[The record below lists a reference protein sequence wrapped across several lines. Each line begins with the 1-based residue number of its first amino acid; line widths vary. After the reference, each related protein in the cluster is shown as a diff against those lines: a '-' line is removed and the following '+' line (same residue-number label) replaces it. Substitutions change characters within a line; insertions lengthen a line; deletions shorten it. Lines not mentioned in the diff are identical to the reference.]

1 MSLRGKKRSILGVAV
16 AIIIV
21 AVLAPVGYGLAQRAA
36 VTSLKFHF
44 NRAELAGIDFSQT
57 QTIGNLEQLYN
68 NLQNPSTGTLT
79 QVLSIESA
87 IPSESTIMFD
97 LLANTRYTFNVYV
110 DVSNPSFLPAVI
122 DREDIKV
129 SISGHQLPGDVTLL
143 QQVTVPAGGSTTV
156 ELQGITASG
165 RDIADVLANSI
176 SNDYVLDFDFAI
188 TSFYPTLFGDVQVPA
203 NIDLMTYPIPPKPTF
218 SDFEQAGYNANSYT
232 LSFQNS
238 NNIPIDG
245 QMQVGV
251 MKGNSLGCDPACIV
265 PVDSGIGTFLRIKG
279 GDLFGI
285 QVFDANYNLSPD
297 QTFSMD
303 IQNPELRN
311 NANSAFIMRWVPS
324 FDTIPYTATI
334 TISGVPETSN
344 GQFQSSSFGTVR
356 DVVYNLGRD
365 FGYVGS
371 KEFVSPTFETQQPT
385 ISSLSNTIN
394 SILNS
399 GTSPAP
405 QLPPVQSSGTQIA
418 NGLYKIPPGKY
429 QYFTFT
435 SSCTGTLSGS
445 FAAQAALGNDIIAY
459 VMDQSSF
466 SQYSSGSSASTYYN
480 SGKVSSASFHISLG
494 SGTYYIVLSNTYSM
508 LSTKTVDI
516 QAYYSCS

>member
-1 MSLRGKKRSILGVAV
+1 MQKRALITVV
-16 AIIIV
+16 IVFIIV
-21 AVLAPVGYGLAQRAA
+21 VVLIPVGYGLAQRAA

-44 NRAELAGIDFSQT
+44 NRAELANVDFSQT

-68 NLQNPSTGTLT
+68 NIQNPSLGTLSE
-79 QVLSIESA
+79 VASIESA

-110 DVSNPSFLPAVI
+110 DVSNPSFIPAVI
-122 DREDIKV
+122 DKEDIKI
-129 SISGHQLPGDVTLL
+129 SISGHDLPGDVTIP
-143 QQVTVPAGGSTTV
+143 QQITVPAGGSTTV
-156 ELQGITASG
+156 ELEGITASG

-176 SNDYVLDFDFAI
+176 SNDYVLDFNFAI

-203 NIDLMTYPIPPKPTF
+203 DIDLVTYPIPPKPTF
-218 SDFEQAGYNANSYT
+218 SNFQQDGYNVNSYT

-238 NNIPIDG
+238 NSVPIDG

-251 MKGNSLGCDPACIV
+251 MKGNSLCDPACIV
-265 PVDSGIGTFLRIKG
+265 PVDSGIGTFLRIEG

-285 QVFDANYNLSPD
+285 QDLNANYILSPG

-303 IQNPELRN
+303 IQNPILRN
-311 NANSAFIMRWVPS
+311 NANSAFIMRWAPT

-334 TISGVPETSN
+334 TIAGIPETSKGEFN
-344 GQFQSSSFGTVR
+344 SSTFSTVR
-356 DVVYNLGRD
+356 DVVYNMGRD

-371 KEFVSPTFETQQPT
+371 REFVSPTFETTQST
-385 ISSLSNTIN
+385 SSNLSNTIN

-399 GTSPAP
+399 GSSSAP

-445 FAAQAALGNDIIAY
+445 FAAQAGLGNNIIAY
-459 VMDQSSF
+459 VMDQIGF
-466 SQYSSGSSASTYYN
+466 NQYGSGNSASTYYN
-480 SGKVSSASFHISLG
+480 SGKVPSGSFRISTG
-494 SGTYYIVLSNTYSM
+494 PGTYYIILSNTYSVI
-508 LSTKTVDI
+508 STKTVDI
-516 QAYYSCS
+516 QAYYSCN

>member
-1 MSLRGKKRSILGVAV
+1 MSKRTILTVIIV
-16 AIIIV
+16 VIIV
-21 AVLAPVGYGLAQRAA
+21 AILVPVGYGLAQRAA

-44 NRAELAGIDFSQT
+44 NRADLAGVDFSQT

-79 QVLSIESA
+79 QIASIESA
-87 IPSESTIMFD
+87 IPSEPTIMFD
-97 LLANTRYTFNVYV
+97 LLANTKYTFNVYV
-110 DVSNPSFLPAVI
+110 DISNPSFLPAVI

-129 SISGHQLPGDVTLL
+129 SISGHELPGDVSLS
-143 QQVTVPAGGSTTV
+143 QQVTVPPGGSTTV

-165 RDIADVLANSI
+165 RDIADILANSI
-176 SNDYVLDFDFAI
+176 SNDYVLDFNFAI

-203 NIDLMTYPIPPKPTF
+203 DIDLITYPIPPKPTF
-218 SDFEQAGYNANSYT
+218 TNFQQDGYNVNSYT
-232 LSFQNS
+232 LSFQNP

-251 MKGNSLGCDPACIV
+251 MKGNSLGCNPACIV
-265 PVDSGIGTFLRIKG
+265 PVDSGLGTFLRIKG

-285 QVFDANYNLSPD
+285 QVFDANYNLSSG
-297 QTFSMD
+297 QTFSIN

-311 NANSAFIMRWVPS
+311 NANSAFVMRWAPS

-334 TISGVPETSN
+334 TISGVPETSR
-344 GQFQSSSFGTVR
+344 GEFHSSTFSTVR
-356 DVVYNLGRD
+356 DVVYNLGRN

-371 KEFVSPTFETQQPT
+371 REFVSPTFETTQST
-385 ISSLSNTIN
+385 RSSLSNTVN

-399 GTSPAP
+399 GSSSAP
-405 QLPPVQSSGTQIA
+405 QLPPIQNSGTQIA

-445 FAAQAALGNDIIAY
+445 FVAQASLGNNIMVY
-459 VMDQSSF
+459 VMDQSGF
-466 SQYSSGSSASTYYN
+466 NQYQAGHSASTHYN
-480 SGKVSSASFHISLG
+480 SGKVPSGIFRISLG
-494 SGTYYIVLSNTYSM
+494 PGTYYVILSNTYSL

-516 QAYYSCS
+516 QASYACN